1 MKKKIIVLGSTGFI
15 GKNLV
20 EYFKDKKYFEVYGTY
35 NKTKPIKS
43 KKINYVKCNLLNSA
57 QVNKILKNKDIVIIA
72 AATTSG
78 AKDII
83 ERPYIHVTDN
93 AIMNSIIT
101 RSAFDNNCKH
111 IIFLSCTVMY
121 HSSKNKIK
129 ENDLNLNNEIYP
141 NYFGGAWMKI
151 FSEKMSEFYSRL
163 GRNKYT
169 VIRHS
174 NVYGPHDKY
183 DLKKSHVFGA
193 SITKVLKSK
202 DGIIN
207 IWGHGKEKRDFLF
220 IEDLCNFIYLAIKK
234 QKKNYE
240 IFNAGYGKLISINNL
255 TKKIAKHANKK
266 VYLKH
271 DYSKKSL
278 DTNVVLDCKKANQKL
293 RWKVKNTID
302 NGIKKTLIWYKKNIG
317 IKNNKV

>member
-1 MKKKIIVLGSTGFI
+1 
-15 GKNLV
+15 
-20 EYFKDKKYFEVYGTY
+20 
-35 NKTKPIKS
+35 
-43 KKINYVKCNLLNSA
+43 
-57 QVNKILKNKDIVIIA
+57 
-72 AATTSG
+72 
-78 AKDII
+78 
-83 ERPYIHVTDN
+83 
-93 AIMNSIIT
+93 MNSIIT

-207 IWGHGKEKRDFLF
+207 IWGHGKERERFL
-220 IEDLCNFIYLAIKK
+220 IYRRSLQFYIFSNKK

-266 VYLKH
+266 
-271 DYSKKSL
+271 S
-278 DTNVVLDCKKANQKL
+278 
-293 RWKVKNTID
+293 IF
-302 NGIKKTLIWYKKNIG
+302 KT
-317 IKNNKV
+317 